1 MHSVINKSN
10 NYSNLNKILK
20 DEAIENAASFGEARA
35 IIVSRLNRLRE
46 DLSFQPSVEDP
57 IIAEIC
63 KARED
68 GTTSLMDIYAGGGT
82 LCSFLLCSVGK
93 CFTGY

>member
-35 IIVSRLNRLRE
+35 IIVS
-46 DLSFQPSVEDP
+46 
-57 IIAEIC
+57 
-63 KARED
+63 
-68 GTTSLMDIYAGGGT
+68 
-82 LCSFLLCSVGK
+82 
-93 CFTGY
+93 